1 MGASCKDQRVAL
13 AICLQRSPCVLL
25 ERNTPKDCLTNP
37 ELKKDLP
44 ELCKANFRAFM
55 ECKEGMLD
63 MRKRMKGNAP
73 LSTGRYDDTYEKLSS
88 GNFDPRE
95 EMRKLD
101 VLNRNLSKAQQ
112 AKEEAERNNA

>member
-1 MGASCKDQRVAL
+1 
-13 AICLQRSPCVLL
+13 
-25 ERNTPKDCLTNP
+25 
-37 ELKKDLP
+37 
-44 ELCKANFRAFM
+44 M

-63 MRKRMKGNAP
+63 MRKRMRGNAP
-73 LSTGRYDDTYEKLSS
+73 LSTGRYDETYDNLSS

-112 AKEEAERNNA
+112 AKEEAERNKA

>member
-1 MGASCKDQRVAL
+1 
-13 AICLQRSPCVLL
+13 
-25 ERNTPKDCLTNP
+25 
-37 ELKKDLP
+37 
-44 ELCKANFRAFM
+44 M

-63 MRKRMKGNAP
+63 MRKRMRGNAP
-73 LSTGRYDDTYEKLSS
+73 LSTGKYDETYENLSS

-112 AKEEAERNNA
+112 AKEAAERNNV